1 MGSCHCEGQSPDAI
15 PPCQTRL
22 PRPTFPPIPT
32 RTFPMP
38 SLGRVPWLLLAAAC
52 SSAPEPP
59 TVPLYDNLGDHH
71 YPITAA
77 DSTVQAYFD
86 QGLRLYYAFNHGE
99 AIRAFDE
106 ASRLDPKCAM
116 CRWGTALALGPNI
129 NAPMDSA
136 SGAAA
141 WVAIQDA
148 KTRAAGASE
157 RERALIDALATRY
170 AEVPPADRA
179 GLDSAWAAAV
189 GAVAARFPDDLEAA
203 TLHAEALMDLSPWNH
218 WNADRSPRPDTP
230 GILATLERVMAV
242 DSTHPGAHHYY
253 IHAVEAIEPERAIAV
268 AERLA
273 GLMPGAG
280 HLVHMPSHIYIRVGR
295 YADAVAINEHAAH
308 ADETW
313 IRDQRPGPG
322 FYLAAYYP
330 HNYDFLAFAASML
343 GRSAQTI
350 EAADRNA
357 AAVPRDLLGAPG
369 YTLLQHLLT
378 KRLQARV
385 RFSKWDELLAEPKPA
400 DTLPHA
406 IGIWHYAR
414 GRALAAQ
421 GDVAGAT
428 TELEALRA
436 LAGDPVLSPQRM
448 EYNTSGAVLG
458 VAVEVLAGFVAQ
470 AAGDPATA
478 VTHLEEAVRR
488 EDALTY
494 GEPPEWTVPPRQDL
508 GAALLTAG
516 RPRDAERAFREDLAK
531 FPENGWSLRGLAEA
545 LRASGRAAE
554 AAEVEARFR
563 KAWETADVR

>member
-1 MGSCHCEGQSPDAI
+1 MS
-15 PPCQTRL
+15 R
-22 PRPTFPPIPT
+22 F
-32 RTFPMP
+32 
-38 SLGRVPWLLLAAAC
+38 GRVAWILLTAAC
-52 SSAPEPP
+52 RSAPEQP

-71 YPITAA
+71 YPITTAKPTA
-77 DSTVQAYFD
+77 QAYFD
-86 QGLRLYYAFNHGE
+86 QGLRLYYAFNHAE

-106 ASRLDPKCAM
+106 ASRLDPGCAM

-141 WVAIQDA
+141 YAAIRDA
-148 KTRAAGASE
+148 MARLDGATE
-157 RERALIDALATRY
+157 RERALIEALAPRY

-179 GLDSAWAAAV
+179 TLDSAWATAI
-189 GAVAARFPDDLEAA
+189 GAVAARFTDDLEAA
-203 TLHAEALMDLSPWNH
+203 TLHAEALMDLSPWNY
-218 WNADRSPRPDTP
+218 WNPDRSPRPDTP
-230 GILATLERVMAV
+230 GILATLERVMAA
-242 DSTHPGAHHYY
+242 DSTHPGAHHFY
-253 IHAVEAIEPERAIAV
+253 IHAVEAVEPERAIAV

-330 HNYDFLAFAASML
+330 HNYDFLAFAASLL
-343 GRSAQTI
+343 GRSAQAI
-350 EAADRNA
+350 DAADRGA
-357 AAVPRDLLGAPG
+357 AAVPPELLGAPG
-369 YTLLQHLLT
+369 YTLLQHHLT

-385 RFSKWDELLAEPKPA
+385 RFAKWDELLAEPKPA
-400 DTLPHA
+400 DSLPHA
-406 IGIWHYAR
+406 IGVWHYAR
-414 GRALAAQ
+414 GRAMAAR
-421 GDVAGAT
+421 GDVAAAT
-428 TELEALRA
+428 AELEALRA
-436 LAGDPVLSPQRM
+436 LATDSVLAPQRM

-470 AAGDPATA
+470 AAGDPASA

-508 GAALLTAG
+508 GAVLLTAG

-531 FPENGWSLRGLAEA
+531 FPENGWSLRGLTEA
-545 LRASGRAAE
+545 LRASGRAAD
-554 AAEVEARFR
+554 ATEVEARFR

>member
-1 MGSCHCEGQSPDAI
+1 M
-15 PPCQTRL
+15 
-22 PRPTFPPIPT
+22 PRPT
-32 RTFPMP
+32 
-38 SLGRVPWLLLAAAC
+38 LAACLLFAAAC
-52 SSAPEPP
+52 TAAPEPDP
-59 TVPLYDNLGDHH
+59 VPLYDNLGDHH

-86 QGLRLYYAFNHGE
+86 QGLRLYYAFNHAE

-106 ASRLDPKCAM
+106 ASRLDPSCAI

-141 WVAIQDA
+141 WVAIQEA
-148 KTRAAGASE
+148 KARAAGATE
-157 RERALIDALATRY
+157 RERALIDALAVRY

-179 GLDSAWAAAV
+179 GLDSAWAIAI

-203 TLHAEALMDLSPWNH
+203 TLHAEAAMDLSPWNY

-230 GILATLERVMAV
+230 GILATLERVMAA

-343 GRSAQTI
+343 GRSAQSI
-350 EAADRNA
+350 DAADRNA

-385 RFSKWDELLAEPKPA
+385 RFAKWDELLAEPKPA

-414 GRALAAQ
+414 GRALAAK
-421 GDVAGAT
+421 GDVAAAT
-428 TELEALRA
+428 AELEALRA
-436 LAGDPVLSPQRM
+436 LATDSVLAPQRM

-470 AAGDPATA
+470 AAGDQASA

-508 GAALLTAG
+508 GVVLLAAG
-516 RPRDAERAFREDLAK
+516 RPRDAERAFREDLGK
-531 FPENGWSLRGLAEA
+531 FPENGWSLRGLAES
-545 LRASGRAAE
+545 LRAIGKAAE
-554 AAEVEARFR
+554 AAEVEGRFR